1 MRGQDDDPQ
10 FEFVRECVLLGR
22 KWRARVD
29 ERLRPTGLTLARATV
44 LYWIGELPP
53 DTSQRE
59 LADIVGIEGPT
70 LVRQL
75 HALESLGLVDRVEM
89 PGDRRAKGLRLT
101 AAAQP
106 LLDQINTVTHDLSRE
121 LLGKLD
127 GRRVTS
133 ATKLARDA
141 LVALGG

>member
-1 MRGQDDDPQ
+1 MHGQSDDPQ

-22 KWRARVD
+22 KWRAKVD

-59 LADIVGIEGPT
+59 LADLVGIEGPT

-75 HALESLGLVDRVEM
+75 HALEAQGLVERVAM

-106 LLDQINTVTHDLSRE
+106 LIDQINEVTQNLSHE

-127 GRRVTS
+127 GRRVQS

-141 LVALGG
+141 RAALGD